1 MRGGGSLR
9 RGAILM
15 YTITCEVCVHMKV
28 AEIGGW
34 GQSARGEGRSPVST
48 VTSFESMG
56 HKHTNDVL

>member
-1 MRGGGSLR
+1 
-9 RGAILM
+9 M